1 MSQSLHDVLGMRL
14 EDALALY
21 RARGM
26 EPPVLM
32 TRAPRD
38 QRSGG
43 TLRVIRVRENE
54 LTVSAFRD
62 APPDQ

>member
-1 MSQSLHDVLGMRL
+1 MPITRDVLGMRL

-21 RARGM
+21 RAQGM
-26 EPPVLM
+26 EPAVII

-38 QRSGG
+38 SRSGG
-43 TLRVIRVRENE
+43 TLRVVRVRENE

-62 APPDQ
+62 APPNQ